1 MLMSGFRIA
10 RTVVISGLIA
20 AALFY
25 FFPSIFHVR
34 LVY

>member
-10 RTVVISGLIA
+10 RTVVISVLIA

-25 FFPSIFHVR
+25 FFPTIFHVR